1 MRRPS
6 LFAVPVAVLLAVSF
20 AVAAPAHASGTSYT
34 WIGSSANSGG
44 DNHSWTDSRNWS
56 PGGVPGTGDSVTIHS
71 PDASHCTAH
80 VDNIP
85 TVSLAGLSITQDP
98 TLCGVSMT
106 PASDTTVVTVTGSF
120 NWNGGVISTQLDLA
134 AGSVGAISGSSGPL
148 NDLAASM
155 TVTGSLTLNGLTGSS
170 GASNSP
176 VLRID
181 DPQTVTIES
190 GGTLTSDGP
199 NNIFPLAC
207 CVTPAKIVNHGT
219 MNVDTGD
226 LTVSGVEVDQE
237 GTLHASSG
245 GRLVSIGAP
254 LTAAAGASYTGTGG
268 WFIEDGA
275 AATLSGTQTLGAD
288 FHLEL
293 GGINVDANATL
304 GGTATFA
311 GTGTIDWT
319 GGTIEGNFTVGHGVH
334 LLASGAHPFNGHRVL
349 SGVDGL
355 NGNIPSTLTNHGT
368 MSFANGATVGTGG
381 PAHLVNA
388 SDGTISIA
396 PGVVFASG
404 SCCVNPDQ
412 FVNHGTVTVPTGTS
426 GTSAELDNIA
436 YKSTGT
442 TSVASGRQ
450 LLLSG
455 HAPGLLSG
463 SVVAGSGTL
472 AVATPMSV
480 SGTNTVDAHAK
491 VLLQAGGSLNGTST
505 LNGAGEL
512 AWTGG
517 SFSGAV
523 VIAVGGGTTVS
534 GTDQK
539 AIVNVNGGSQTSK
552 LTFKSHLAVAA
563 GTSANHVGI
572 DIGLSTLTLDGST
585 TVGNYVDLYG
595 GKLVNAGT
603 LTIRPGT
610 VERDGSAST
619 VNQGTVSLAAGA
631 TLHSFGTYSQT
642 SGGTLSVHLG
652 AHGHGLLSVSGTA
665 AIHGTLAG
673 IDDGTYNPSV
683 GKKIQVVASPSVT
696 ASPSCVITSGAGSS
710 SRHWDAGTNATGL
723 VLTRRSGAHRQC

>member
-6 LFAVPVAVLLAVSF
+6 LFAVPAAVLLAVSF
-20 AVAAPAHASGTSYT
+20 AVAEPAHASGTSYT

-44 DNHSWTDSRNWS
+44 DNHSWTDSKNWS

-106 PASDTTVVTVTGSF
+106 PASDANVVTVTGSF
-120 NWNGGVISTQLDLA
+120 NWNGGAISTQLDLA

-148 NDLAASM
+148 NDLAASV
-155 TVTGSLTLNGLTGSS
+155 TVAGSLTLNGLTGSS

-181 DPQTVTIES
+181 DPQTVTIAA
-190 GGTLTSDGP
+190 GGTLTSNGL

-219 MNVDTGD
+219 INVDTAD

-254 LTAAAGASYTGTGG
+254 LTAATGASYTGTGG

-293 GGINVDANATL
+293 GGIDVDANATL

-334 LLASGAHPFNGHRVL
+334 VLASGAHPFNGHRVL

-355 NGNIPSTLTNHGT
+355 NGNLPSTLTNHGT

-396 PGVVFASG
+396 PGVDFASG

-426 GTSAELDNIA
+426 GTPAELDNIA

-463 SVVAGSGTL
+463 STVAGSGTL

-480 SGTNTVDAHAK
+480 SGTNSVTSHTK
-491 VLLQAGGSLNGTST
+491 LLLEVGGSLNGTSA
-505 LNGAGEL
+505 LNGAGSL

-517 SFSGAV
+517 NFSGAV
-523 VIAVGGGTTVS
+523 TVAVGGGTTVS

-539 AIVNVNGGSQTSK
+539 AIVNVNGGSQPSK
-552 LTFKSHLAVAA
+552 LTFTSHLAVAA
-563 GTSANHVGI
+563 GTSANHTGI

-595 GKLVNAGT
+595 GKLINAGT

-610 VERDGSAST
+610 VERDGSATT
-619 VNQGTVSLAAGA
+619 VNQGTLSLAAGA

-642 SGGTLSVHLG
+642 SGGKLALHLG
-652 AHGHGLLSVSGTA
+652 AHGHGLLSVSGTVA
-665 AIHGTLAG
+665 LHGTLAAL
-673 IDDGTYNPSV
+673 DDGSYNPAV
-683 GKKIQVVASPSVT
+683 GKKIEVVVSPSVT

-710 SRHWDAGTNATGL
+710 TRHWDASTSATGV